1 MSSRLNGTLVKYE
14 ESIFNNNLVS
24 LGNDPNDGTEYHG
37 KSSGHQG

>member
-1 MSSRLNGTLVKYE
+1 MKIDVIDIISTA
-14 ESIFNNNLVS
+14 IFNNNLVS